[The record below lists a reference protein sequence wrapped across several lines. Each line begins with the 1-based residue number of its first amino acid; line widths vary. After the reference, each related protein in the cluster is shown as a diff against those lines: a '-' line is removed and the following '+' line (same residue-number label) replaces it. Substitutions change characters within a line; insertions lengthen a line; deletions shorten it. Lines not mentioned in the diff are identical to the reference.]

1 MKTLPPHGDLAR
13 LREHMRNR
21 KAMNDIE
28 HVCKFIAD
36 FSDPSDPDHA
46 AGLVL
51 GVGDRAQAIDC
62 LDRRDDVGQQLP
74 ALVRDLGTGAAA
86 LEDLDPELALQIP
99 HSR

>member
-46 AGLVL
+46 A
-51 GVGDRAQAIDC
+51 AIRC
-62 LDRRDDVGQQLP
+62 AYRLISE
-74 ALVRDLGTGAAA
+74 ATHA
-86 LEDLDPELALQIP
+86 
-99 HSR
+99 